1 MAAPNLPKCLEP
13 NSIIP
18 TDDIRFLFKQGNNSV
33 KEVKAQKVIL
43 AIGSDVFEREFYG
56 SINEKK
62 DEVTI
67 VDASQ
72 EVFQVMIDF
81 IYNKQPNWKDLSIS
95 FLCSLYYLAEKYN
108 IGSLKTE
115 IIACISEQKIK
126 ITEEKVLEV
135 AHLAE
140 KNSPHEP
147 LSEALYDVATAVL
160 KAEFRDKVEKA
171 SEFFKEA
178 EFSQANA
185 VVLFKMMSRLNSVKT
200 LPPSCCNN
208 CHQTPCLTGK
218 GVTRKNFVPGAKIE
232 GFRGM
237 GFRDVDELISQV
249 ESSQFNARFKDGTMK
264 LCTLDPNIYIYK
276 CS

>member
-18 TDDIRFLFKQGNNSV
+18 TDIRFLFKLGNNSV

-95 FLCSLYYLAEKYN
+95 FLCSLYYLADKYI

-115 IIACISEQKIK
+115 IIDCISEQKIE
-126 ITEEKVLEV
+126 ITKEEVLED

-140 KNSPHEP
+140 KNSHHEP

-160 KAEFRDKVEKA
+160 KAEFRGKVEKA

-200 LPPSCCNN
+200 LPSSCCKN
-208 CHQTPCLTGK
+208 CQRTPCLTGQ
-218 GVTRKNFVPGAKIE
+218 GVTRENFAPGAKINSLRDR
-232 GFRGM
+232 GF
-237 GFRDVDELISQV
+237 
-249 ESSQFNARFKDGTMK
+249 
-264 LCTLDPNIYIYK
+264 
-276 CS
+276 